1 LSLPRGML
9 LLRHGRTIHPINYMK
24 WTISLFLMLTA
35 MSLHA
40 QSVIRG
46 DIKLKYSESMFAEDA
61 FKKEFGTVVKAT
73 TDWHAGDF
81 FGSETVFAGIK
92 VKNTGSKPMFFR
104 YYVAFF
110 DKDKNLIG
118 STGQGSF
125 GDDGL
130 KAGEETQMGSCL
142 IELPKDKYK
151 EIASFQ
157 AVIYETD
164 TAPKKK

>member
-1 LSLPRGML
+1 
-9 LLRHGRTIHPINYMK
+9 MK
-24 WTISLFLMLTA
+24 WTISLFVMFA
-35 MSLHA
+35 AVSLQA
-40 QSVIRG
+40 QPVLKG
-46 DIKLKYSESMFAEDA
+46 DIKLQYSESMFAENV
-61 FKKEFGTVVKAT
+61 FKKEFGDVVKAT

-81 FGSETVFAGIK
+81 FGSETVFAGVK
-92 VKNTGSKPMFFR
+92 LKNTGTKPMFIR

-118 STGQGSF
+118 SAGQGSF
-125 GDDGL
+125 GDEGM
-130 KAGEETQMGSCL
+130 KPGEETQLGSCL

-151 EIASFQ
+151 DIASFQ

>member
-1 LSLPRGML
+1 
-9 LLRHGRTIHPINYMK
+9 MK
-24 WTISLFLMLTA
+24 WTISLFVMLTA

-40 QSVIRG
+40 QPVIRG
-46 DIKLKYSESMFAEDA
+46 DIKLNYSKSMFTEDA
-61 FKKEFGTVVKAT
+61 FKKEFGTGVKAT
-73 TDWHAGDF
+73 TDWHVGDF
-81 FGSETVFAGIK
+81 FGEETVFAGIK

-125 GDDGL
+125 GNDGI
-130 KAGEETQMGSCL
+130 KPGEDEQLSSCL
-142 IELPKDKYK
+142 IALPKDKYK

>member
-1 LSLPRGML
+1 
-9 LLRHGRTIHPINYMK
+9 
-24 WTISLFLMLTA
+24 
-35 MSLHA
+35 
-40 QSVIRG
+40 
-46 DIKLKYSESMFAEDA
+46 
-61 FKKEFGTVVKAT
+61 
-73 TDWHAGDF
+73 
-81 FGSETVFAGIK
+81 
-92 VKNTGSKPMFFR
+92 
-104 YYVAFF
+104 VAFF

-125 GDDGL
+125 GDEGL